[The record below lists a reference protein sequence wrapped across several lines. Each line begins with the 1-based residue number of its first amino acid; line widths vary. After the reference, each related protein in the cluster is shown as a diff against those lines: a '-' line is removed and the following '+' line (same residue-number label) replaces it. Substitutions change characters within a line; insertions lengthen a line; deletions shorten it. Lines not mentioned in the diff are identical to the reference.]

1 MSLYNFYRSKE
12 WVEFRQIVILERL
25 DEYGQTIDEVT
36 GKPITK
42 AYDII
47 LHHKIP
53 LTESNYMD
61 ANISLNPDNIMIVS
75 HKTHNLIHQKLQYN
89 KREVYI
95 VHGSPLAGKT
105 SYVNSVLQQGDLVVD
120 IDNIW
125 ECVSGQDRYIK
136 PNRLKSVV
144 FSVRD
149 NLLECI
155 EYRKGKWLNAYV
167 VGSFP
172 FEAERER
179 LCNTL
184 GAKPIH
190 IDTSKEECMLRL
202 ENSGRDTKEWTK
214 YINEY
219 WLKYNGGF

>member
-12 WVEFRQIVILERL
+12 WTDFRQIVILDRL

-61 ANISLNPDNIMIVS
+61 ASISLNPDNIMIVS

-95 VHGSPLAGKT
+95 IHGSPLSGKT
-105 SYVNSVLQQGDLVVD
+105 SYVESVLQQGDLVVD

-149 NLLECI
+149 NLLECVQ
-155 EYRKGKWLNAYV
+155 YRKGKWNNAYII
-167 VGSFP
+167 GAYP

-184 GAKPIH
+184 GAKLIH
-190 IDTSKEECMLRL
+190 IDTSKEECKLRL
-202 ENSGRDTKEWTK
+202 EGSDRDVREWNK
-214 YINEY
+214 YIDDY
-219 WLKYNGGF
+219 WLKFNGGF